1 MNFLC
6 GRLFKRRKLHLSKVD
21 DDFDNGIIDD
31 MGSQF
36 LDDNYLNTDDLK
48 DSNTD
53 TSIVDTPMPDLFPT
67 QPLFPLPE
75 LELEEHWKNDN
86 DFSILDNVFQ
96 TAFQKIIQGSI
107 QLQGDTSQ
115 VNIYLNIY
123 YQKTKNEYSK
133 GSRVIMDYGTY
144 L

>member
-1 MNFLC
+1 
-6 GRLFKRRKLHLSKVD
+6 
-21 DDFDNGIIDD
+21 

-67 QPLFPLPE
+67 QPLQ
-75 LELEEHWKNDN
+75 EHWENDN

>member
-6 GRLFKRRKLHLSKVD
+6 GRLFKRRKLHSSKVD
-21 DDFDNGIIDD
+21 DVLDIDD

-36 LDDNYLNTDDLK
+36 LDDDYLHTDDLI

-53 TSIVDTPMPDLFPT
+53 TSSVDTPMPDLFPT

-75 LELEEHWKNDN
+75 LESEEHWENDN
-86 DFSILDNVFQ
+86 DFSILDNVILFE
-96 TAFQKIIQGSI
+96 FQKKMEGSI

-115 VNIYLNIY
+115 VNF
-123 YQKTKNEYSK
+123 
-133 GSRVIMDYGTY
+133 
-144 L
+144 